1 MDDKRAAF
9 LLGLLLLGGA
19 GTRFALAPRPAQT
32 AGTARTA
39 PAPGDVSFVPVS
51 DSPPVS
57 PREVAHQALRLS
69 RPLQPGER
77 IDVNR
82 ATALEL
88 TRLPRVGPA
97 LAQRI
102 VQWRAAH
109 GLFHSLAALD
119 SVPGVGPKLL
129 EGLRNAITFSGEVPP
144 AP

>member
-1 MDDKRAAF
+1 MDDKRAAY
-9 LLGLLLLGGA
+9 LLALLLLGGA
-19 GTRFALAPRPAQT
+19 ATRFALAPGASQ
-32 AGTARTA
+32 
-39 PAPGDVSFVPVS
+39 APGEVSFVPAT
-51 DSPPVS
+51 DSPPAS

-77 IDVNR
+77 IDVNQ

-102 VQWRAAH
+102 VQWRTTH
-109 GLFHSLAALD
+109 GPLRSLAALD

>member
-1 MDDKRAAF
+1 MDDRRAAF

-19 GTRFALAPRPAQT
+19 GTRFALAPRPAPT
-32 AGTARTA
+32 
-39 PAPGDVSFVPVS
+39 APGDVSFVPAS
-51 DSPPVS
+51 DSPPTS

-77 IDVNR
+77 IDVNQ
-82 ATALEL
+82 ASSLEL

-102 VQWRAAH
+102 VQWRTAH
-109 GLFHSLAALD
+109 GPFHSFAALD